1 MDTSIFAN
9 INWLAVIVSSIA
21 YFALGAL
28 WYSFL
33 FQKQWISGHKVD
45 MTDPTVKEGVALT
58 MISTFILIFVIV
70 TGLAILIVRLDLFLI
85 QSAIKLGLLTGIAF
99 SATAVSIN
107 YLYLKKPMQV
117 HFIDGSYHI
126 AGQILAAI
134 ILCLWR

>member
-1 MDTSIFAN
+1 MDTSIFTN
-9 INWLAVIVSSIA
+9 INWLAVIVASIA

-33 FQKQWISGHKVD
+33 FQKQWISGHNVD
-45 MTDPTVKEGVALT
+45 VKDPRLKEGVAVT
-58 MISTFILIFVIV
+58 MISSFVLMLV
-70 TGLAILIVRLDLFLI
+70 TTIGLAILIVRLDLFLFA
-85 QSAIKLGLLTGIAF
+85 SGIKLGLLTGIAF

-117 HFIDGSYHI
+117 HLIDGSYHV